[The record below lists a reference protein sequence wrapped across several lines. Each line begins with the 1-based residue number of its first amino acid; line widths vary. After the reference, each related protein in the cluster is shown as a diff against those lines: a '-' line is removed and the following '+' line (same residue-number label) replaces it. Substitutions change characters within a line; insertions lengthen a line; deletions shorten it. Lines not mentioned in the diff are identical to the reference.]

1 MCWALRANNALAAE
15 RKNPRPLKST
25 LSANQR
31 KLKMNS
37 KYQSEERRSGD
48 NLDRKNDHRASSER
62 DLARL
67 IHSATFRR
75 LQAKTQVLGIG
86 EGDFHRTRL
95 THSMEV
101 AQIGKGIAK
110 NILYRFKQDPEL
122 LEIFPDGDLMFCVGL
137 AHDLGHPPFGH
148 GGEIALN
155 YCMRGHGGFE
165 GNGQTLRILSK
176 IEAHTPNYGL
186 DLSRRTLLGI
196 LKYPVNYKKLHKIDT
211 VPICEHSMVK
221 ASDWKPPKCYHNEE
235 TDVVDWIL
243 SSLSEADKMNF
254 IRYLPPTDDKHG
266 KPTEKAL
273 DTSIMELA
281 DDIAYGV
288 HDLEDGIVLQLID
301 REIWMTAE
309 EKLDRGW
316 LKENELINIG
326 SELFG
331 NSSQRKRAIGALVHA
346 FMTNAAVMKKYDYEC
361 PLLANNVY
369 LSGDSKLALE
379 VLVSL
384 VFDNIIK
391 IPEVQTLEFRG
402 QQIIIQL
409 FNAIASDPKRFL
421 KKTFN
426 DIWKNET
433 TETGKL
439 RVICDY
445 VSGMTDEYA
454 TRMYERFFLPRHG
467 TIFQRL

>member
-1 MCWALRANNALAAE
+1 
-15 RKNPRPLKST
+15 
-25 LSANQR
+25 
-31 KLKMNS
+31 MNS
-37 KYQSEERRSGD
+37 ESQSERRSTA
-48 NLDRKNDHRASSER
+48 NLDRRNDHRTCSER

-101 AQIGKGIAK
+101 AQIGKGIAR
-110 NILYRFKQDPEL
+110 NIPTRCKL
-122 LEIFPDGDLMFCVGL
+122 LSVSENVLPDSDLMFCIGL

-148 GGEIALN
+148 GGEVALN
-155 YCMRGHGGFE
+155 FCMREHGGFE

-196 LKYPVNYKKLHKIDT
+196 LKYPVSYGKLCRTEKISADN
-211 VPICEHSMVK
+211 HSIIK

-235 TDVVDWIL
+235 NDVVEWIL
-243 SSLSEADKMNF
+243 RPLSINDRNNF
-254 IRYLPPTDDKHG
+254 TNHEIPTKYKHG

-288 HDLEDGIVLQLID
+288 HDLEDGIALHLIT
-301 REIWMTAE
+301 REMWTNVEKNLDKEWM
-309 EKLDRGW
+309 
-316 LKENELINIG
+316 KENEIQNIAP
-326 SELFG
+326 ELFG
-331 NSSQRKRAIGALVHA
+331 DSSQRKRAIGALVHA
-346 FMTNAAVMKKYDYEC
+346 FMTNANLIEKSNYESQ
-361 PLLANNVY
+361 LLLNNVG
-369 LSGDSKLALE
+369 LSGNAKSALKLLT
-379 VLVSL
+379 SL
-384 VFDNIIK
+384 VFDNVIK

-402 QQIIIQL
+402 QQIVIQL
-409 FNAIASDPKRFL
+409 FNAIASDPERFL
-421 KKTFN
+421 KKTFQET
-426 DIWKNET
+426 WKNADSET
-433 TETGKL
+433 EKL
-439 RVICDY
+439 RVICDFI
-445 VSGMTDEYA
+445 SGMTDEYA
-454 TRMYERFFLPRHG
+454 TRMYERLFLPRHG

>member
-1 MCWALRANNALAAE
+1 
-15 RKNPRPLKST
+15 
-25 LSANQR
+25 
-31 KLKMNS
+31 MNHEL
-37 KYQSEERRSGD
+37 QTERRSGAS
-48 NLDRKNDHRASSER
+48 LDRKNDHRSCFER

-101 AQIGKGIAK
+101 AQIGKGISK
-110 NILYRFKQDPEL
+110 NIRHRCNHDEEL
-122 LEIFPDGDLMFCVGL
+122 LSILPDDDLMFCVGL

-148 GGEIALN
+148 GGEVALN
-155 YCMRGHGGFE
+155 YCMREHGGFE

-176 IEAHTPNYGL
+176 IEAHTQRYGL
-186 DLSRRTLLGI
+186 DLSRRVLLGI
-196 LKYPVNYKKLHKIDT
+196 LKYPVNYSKLHKKEPHPT
-211 VPICEHSMVK
+211 VNHSFLK

-235 TDVVDWIL
+235 KDVVEWVL
-243 SSLSEADKMNF
+243 SPLSAGDKEAF
-254 IRYLPPTDDKHG
+254 TGHTEPTDKKHG
-266 KPTEKAL
+266 KPTEKSL

-288 HDLEDGIVLQLID
+288 HDLEDGIALQLITH
-301 REIWMTAE
+301 ETWVETEA
-309 EKLDRGW
+309 KLNSKW
-316 LKENELINIG
+316 LKENDLAGIG
-326 SELFG
+326 SELYG

-346 FMTNAAVMKKYDYEC
+346 FMTNAQINKHDTYHSK
-361 PLLANNVY
+361 LLSCKVS
-369 LSGDSKLALE
+369 LSGDARAALDH
-379 VLVSL
+379 LTSL
-384 VFDNIIK
+384 VVDSVIK

-402 QQIIIQL
+402 QQIVIQL

-421 KKTFN
+421 KKAFLEEWEKAP
-426 DIWKNET
+426 IET
-433 TETGKL
+433 QKF

-445 VSGMTDEYA
+445 ISGMTDEYA
-454 TRMYERFFLPRHG
+454 TRLYERLFLPRHG

>member
-1 MCWALRANNALAAE
+1 
-15 RKNPRPLKST
+15 
-25 LSANQR
+25 
-31 KLKMNS
+31 MNS
-37 KYQSEERRSGD
+37 KCQAERRSGE
-48 NLDRKNDHRASSER
+48 NLDRKNDHRNSSER

-110 NILYRFKQDPEL
+110 NILYRFVSDLEL
-122 LEIFPDGDLMFCVGL
+122 KEILPDGDLMFCLGL

-155 YCMRGHGGFE
+155 YCMREHGGFE

-186 DLSRRTLLGI
+186 DLSRRALLGI
-196 LKYPVNYKKLHKIDT
+196 LKYPVNYKKLHKVGKI
-211 VPICEHSMVK
+211 PICEHTMVK

-243 SSLSEADKMNF
+243 SPLSESDKINF
-254 IRYLPPTDDKHG
+254 NRHSPPTDDKHG

-288 HDLEDGIVLQLID
+288 HDLEDGIALQLID
-301 REIWMTAE
+301 REMWMAAE
-309 EKLDRGW
+309 KKLDKGW
-316 LKENELINIG
+316 IKENELINIG

-346 FMTNAAVMKKYDYEC
+346 FMTNAEVTKNNSYDS
-361 PLLANNVY
+361 PLLSINVN
-369 LSGDSKLALE
+369 LTGNSKSALK
-379 VLVSL
+379 VLTSL
-384 VFDNIIK
+384 VIDNVIK

-409 FNAIASDPKRFL
+409 FNAIAFDPKRFL

-426 DIWKNET
+426 DIWAKET
-433 TETGKL
+433 TETAKL

-454 TRMYERFFLPRHG
+454 TRMYERLFLPRHG